1 MKNETSVP
9 LTGHSSNN
17 IENGINIL
25 LGRLVE
31 FIHTLRRRDIRI
43 SVSETMDAL
52 AALSQVDITDLE
64 QVRIAL
70 SATLVKSQYDRKSFK
85 DVFGAYF
92 SPPEIKM
99 QGPNVRGEGYAESG
113 PQPEE
118 AGEGPVRAKKESD
131 RDWGKE
137 FLDHARQSV
146 EQNERL
152 AIKPGW
158 TKRQKKQFIE
168 TISRMRG
175 ESRSEDPSA
184 PLARKAGNSLEM
196 WHEEVK
202 KQVDQ
207 QGPSADQSFQSVLKS
222 ELDKTF
228 VSLAPGSG
236 AKSDR
241 ESLMY
246 EDMKKIAEKDFP
258 RVALLIKKLS
268 RRLATR
274 ISRRYLKRR
283 RRGRL
288 DIRRTIRK
296 NISFGGTLIDLKFH
310 SKKVQKPR
318 IILICDVSGSMARYA
333 VFVIQFIYG
342 LSNVVKG
349 IESFIFSEDL
359 ERVTLY
365 FKKGAGFVDTMSSLI
380 ERSGQ
385 WGMGTNLY
393 YSLDTFL
400 EKHRRLLSPSAYV
413 LIVSDAQT
421 IQPLKAAAN
430 LREIRNRV
438 KDVIW
443 LNTLP
448 RETWYQ
454 NMEICEFLKYCRMF
468 ECSTLDQLNRVLNS
482 QMLTV

>member
-1 MKNETSVP
+1 MKNVTSDPAKMHPANNVGYETD
-9 LTGHSSNN
+9 
-17 IENGINIL
+17 IL

-31 FIHTLRRRDIRI
+31 FIHSLRRCGIRI
-43 SVSETMDAL
+43 SISETMDAL
-52 AALSQVDITDLE
+52 NALAQIDFIDQD

-70 SATLVKSQYDRKSFK
+70 GATLVKSQYDRK
-85 DVFGAYF
+85 VFEKAFDDYF

-99 QGPNVRGEGYAESG
+99 QGPDQRGEGYADAGS
-113 PQPEE
+113 QPEE
-118 AGEGPVRAKKESD
+118 AGGGPVSTKKESD

-146 EQNERL
+146 EQNEKMS
-152 AIKPGW
+152 IKPGW

-168 TISRMRG
+168 TITRMRG
-175 ESRSEDPSA
+175 DRRSDGPSA
-184 PLARKAGNSLEM
+184 PLARKAGNSLEQ

-202 KQVDQ
+202 QQVEQ
-207 QGPSADQSFQSVLKS
+207 NGPAASKDVSSVVRE

-236 AKSDR
+236 GKSDS
-241 ESLMY
+241 ESIMY
-246 EDMKKIAEKDFP
+246 EDMKKIAEKDLP

-288 DIRRTIRK
+288 DIRRSIRK
-296 NISFGGTLIDLKFH
+296 NISFGGTLIDLKYH

-318 IILICDVSGSMARYA
+318 IVLICDVSGSMARYA
-333 VFVIQFIYG
+333 VFVIQFIFG
-342 LSNVVKG
+342 LSDVVKG

-359 ERVTLY
+359 ERVTPY
-365 FKKGAGFVDTMSSLI
+365 FKKGEGFVSTMSCLV
-380 ERSGQ
+380 EKSGQ

-393 YSLDTFL
+393 HSLVTFL
-400 EKHRRLLSPSAYV
+400 EKHQRLLSPSVFV

-421 IQPLKAAAN
+421 IQPLKAAAC
-430 LREIRNRV
+430 LKEIRSRV

-448 RETWYQ
+448 KESWYQ
-454 NMEICEFLKYCRMF
+454 NMEIYEFLKYCRMF
-468 ECSTLDQLNRVLNS
+468 ECSTLDQLNKVLSS

>member
-1 MKNETSVP
+1 MIADTP
-9 LTGHSSNN
+9 DPAG
-17 IENGINIL
+17 IENGIDNIL
-25 LGRLVE
+25 SLLVD
-31 FIHTLRRRDIRI
+31 FIHNLRRRGIRI

-52 AALSQVDITDLE
+52 DALSRVDINDRE
-64 QVRIAL
+64 QVKTAL
-70 SATLVKSQYDRKSFK
+70 GATLIKNQHDRKVFVK
-85 DVFGAYF
+85 DFELFF

-99 QGPNVRGEGYAESG
+99 QGPDPKGEGYAGAGS
-113 PQPEE
+113 QPEE
-118 AGEGPVRAKKESD
+118 AGDGPVSAKKESD

-137 FLDHARQSV
+137 FLDHARQAV

-168 TISRMRG
+168 TITRMRG
-175 ESRSEDPSA
+175 ESRSDDPSA
-184 PLARKAGNSLEM
+184 PSASGNSLEM

-202 KQVDQ
+202 KQVDKKGPAAG
-207 QGPSADQSFQSVLKS
+207 QGFKSVLKS
-222 ELDKTF
+222 ELDKKM
-228 VSLAPGSG
+228 VSLAQGSG
-236 AKSDR
+236 AKSDS
-241 ESLMY
+241 EYLMY
-246 EDMKKIAEKDFP
+246 EDMRKIAEKDLP
-258 RVALLIKKLS
+258 RVAQLIKKLS

-288 DIRRTIRK
+288 DIRRTIRG
-296 NISFGGTLIDLKFH
+296 NISYGGAMINLKYH

-318 IILICDVSGSMARYA
+318 IVLICDVSGSMSRYA

-359 ERVTLY
+359 ERVTHY
-365 FKKGAGFVDTMSSLI
+365 FKKGEGFIRTMSSLV
-380 ERSGQ
+380 ERSSQ

-400 EKHRRLLSPSAYV
+400 EKHRSLLSPSAYV

-430 LREIRNRV
+430 LREIRSRV

-448 RETWYQ
+448 KEAWYQ
-454 NMEICEFLKYCRMF
+454 NQEIYEFLKYCRMF
-468 ECSTLDQLNRVLNS
+468 ECSTLDQLNKVLSS
-482 QMLTV
+482 QMLSI